1 MAMELT
7 VCEGKDGGEEI
18 DFCVWYVLLM
28 FLCVSVCG
36 VSGVRSERRSKR
48 PRRNDASFDFFS
60 FVILE
65 GGEGE
70 VRIN

>member
-18 DFCVWYVLLM
+18 DFLCVVCAFN

-36 VSGVRSERRSKR
+36 VRSEK
-48 PRRNDASFDFFS
+48 
-60 FVILE
+60 
-65 GGEGE
+65 
-70 VRIN
+70 